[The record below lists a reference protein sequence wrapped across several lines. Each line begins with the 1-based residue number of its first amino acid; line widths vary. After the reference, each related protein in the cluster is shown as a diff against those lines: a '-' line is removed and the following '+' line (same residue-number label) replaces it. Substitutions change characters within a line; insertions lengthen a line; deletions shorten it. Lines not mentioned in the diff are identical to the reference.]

1 MEAVA
6 LVRAAMVERV
16 AVVAEALEAVLRVCT
31 PLNID
36 FGRCDM
42 LEGHD
47 REFGIAARRTYR
59 ISLGQ

>member
-6 LVRAAMVERV
+6 LVGAAMVER
-16 AVVAEALEAVLRVCT
+16 VAEALEAVLRVCT

-42 LEGHD
+42 SEGHD
-47 REFGIAARRTYR
+47 QEFGIAARRTYR